1 MSIEF
6 WNHNLALT
14 FEFMISSTIVLKKIG
29 TIKINFKYVWNWEG
43 QYFVQNYLYNK
54 SLIYYDYNMHNWQ
67 YKNIF
72 KITITLKVKK
82 NSNISSICNTFCK
95 IENLMQ
101 TNAF

>member
-1 MSIEF
+1 MFGIEKVNILF
-6 WNHNLALT
+6 K
-14 FEFMISSTIVLKKIG
+14 TIY
-29 TIKINFKYVWNWEG
+29 TIKVW
-43 QYFVQNYLYNK
+43 Y
-54 SLIYYDYNMHNWQ
+54 IMTIICIIWQ
-67 YKNIF
+67 HKNIF